1 MLTRDGLRAVFRADH
16 DGLQAR
22 ISHIAFGDGGYAPTG
37 AETALHNE
45 HIRVPV
51 AGGAWVGDFT
61 IHMTA
66 LLDDGPSFWVR
77 EVGIVL
83 SDGTLLAVW
92 SHATTPLVYKTA
104 GVPIVTAFDL
114 SLEALPASAV
124 TVAAGDIDLTLFFG
138 AEFARL
144 GAAVLGNSSRI
155 LAQSERVAALEG
167 LPGALAAHTAMIG
180 RIEAAGRQ
188 LDTRADELLSLA
200 AQLGMALLGDAGRL
214 QAQGERVNAL
224 EGLPGAVAALTAMIG
239 RIETAGRRLDIR
251 FGEVEKQLPLRGI
264 QSYQARGSYGF
275 IVPAGVWKVHG
286 RLVGG
291 GGGAAGVGQLGDGS
305 ARPGGAGGG
314 GGAAEGWLE
323 VTPGQV
329 IAITVGAGGAGGA
342 ASANVAGAAGANG
355 GSGGTSSIGA
365 FMAATGGGG
374 GGSVSSAGAG
384 GGTGTGGAVNYTG
397 GVGGDGSGSVGS
409 ASYGG
414 QGGVSLFGGGGRAA
428 MSYAAVVC
436 DGKAPGSGGGSVYA
450 VWAAAG
456 KGGNG
461 ADGAVILQW

>member
-1 MLTRDGLRAVFRADH
+1 M
-16 DGLQAR
+16 
-22 ISHIAFGDGGYAPTG
+22 
-37 AETALHNE
+37 
-45 HIRVPV
+45 PV

-155 LAQSERVAALEG
+155 LAQGERVAALEG

-200 AQLGMALLGDAGRL
+200 AQLGTTLLGNTGRL
-214 QAQGERVNAL
+214 QAQGERVEAL

-239 RIETAGRRLDIR
+239 RIEAAGRRLDIR

-275 IVPAGVWKVHG
+275 IVPAGVWKVYG

-314 GGAAEGWLE
+314 GGAAEGWLD

-329 IAITVGAGGAGGA
+329 IADRRRRRRRRRRG
-342 ASANVAGAAGANG
+342 
-355 GSGGTSSIGA
+355 IGQCRGRRRRERRQRRN
-365 FMAATGGGG
+365 FQHRRLH
-374 GGSVSSAGAG
+374 
-384 GGTGTGGAVNYTG
+384 
-397 GVGGDGSGSVGS
+397 GGDGRRRRRQRLVRRRRRRHRHAAAPSTIPAAWAGTGPARSAAPLTADRAGS
-409 ASYGG
+409 ACS
-414 QGGVSLFGGGGRAA
+414 
-428 MSYAAVVC
+428 
-436 DGKAPGSGGGSVYA
+436 
-450 VWAAAG
+450 AAA
-456 KGGNG
+456 
-461 ADGAVILQW
+461 AAPQ

>member
-1 MLTRDGLRAVFRADH
+1 MTPLIPVLTRDGLRAVFRADH

-37 AETALHNE
+37 AETALRNE

-144 GAAVLGNSSRI
+144 GAAVLGNAGRI
-155 LAQSERVAALEG
+155 LAQGERVAALES

-200 AQLGMALLGDAGRL
+200 AQLGTALLGDAGRL

-275 IVPAGVWKVHG
+275 IVPAGVWKVYG

-291 GGGAAGVGQLGDGS
+291 GGGRRARGS
-305 ARPGGAGGG
+305 ARCRRWRRRRRGLARGDARPGHRHHRRRRRRRRRGI
-314 GGAAEGWLE
+314 
-323 VTPGQV
+323 GQCR
-329 IAITVGAGGAGGA
+329 GRRRRERRQRR
-342 ASANVAGAAGANG
+342 N
-355 GSGGTSSIGA
+355 
-365 FMAATGGGG
+365 FQHRRLH
-374 GGSVSSAGAG
+374 
-384 GGTGTGGAVNYTG
+384 
-397 GVGGDGSGSVGS
+397 GGDGRRRRRQRLVRRRRRRHRHAAAPSTIPAAWAGTGPARSAAPPMADRAGS
-409 ASYGG
+409 ACS
-414 QGGVSLFGGGGRAA
+414 
-428 MSYAAVVC
+428 
-436 DGKAPGSGGGSVYA
+436 
-450 VWAAAG
+450 AAA
-456 KGGNG
+456 
-461 ADGAVILQW
+461 AAPQ